1 MQMQIITVISRSCDT
16 ARRNFSRG
24 EQSMLIDIF
33 NGTILTPG
41 ILGRHLTAQVEDSF
55 TLYPGVYEG
64 KWGVSRDEMMKK
76 IDSLSPLD
84 AIFLELWAVGFWALN
99 TSDAGEFPDYL
110 SGKLNF
116 ASRIEDIARQLD
128 TVCGR
133 LEKTRS
139 SFKSAAVAEARQ
151 EIEQAVVDL
160 RSLI

>member
-41 ILGRHLTAQVEDSF
+41 ILGRHLTAEVEDSF
-55 TLYPGVYEG
+55 DLYSGVYEE

-99 TSDAGEFPDYL
+99 TSEYAELDDYL

-116 ASRIEDIARQLD
+116 AARIMDIVTRLD
-128 TVCGR
+128 SVCNR
-133 LEKTRS
+133 LEKTRAD
-139 SFKSAAVAEARQ
+139 FKPAAIAAERQ
-151 EIEQAVVDL
+151 EIEQIIDIL
-160 RSLI
+160 KNLI